1 MISLS
6 SAQFKPMAILISVA
20 FLPFIIFGSIFVL
33 LQRTI
38 GAMIVFMSLSCVY
51 ALCMVICRK
60 CVKSEKYYLML
71 HERYLEIVYPN
82 IGSGKGKIN
91 IEYDKIIRF
100 EYYKITSIRAW
111 LQLYNYVT
119 PQCVYITYTDDE
131 KEKCELMGY
140 MNFDDIR
147 KISSEYEME
156 LKVY

>member
-6 SAQFKPMAILISVA
+6 FAQFKPMAILISVA

-33 LQRTI
+33 LQRNI

-82 IGSGKGKIN
+82 IGSGKGKVN

-111 LQLYNYVT
+111 LQLYNYVL

-140 MNFDDIR
+140 MNLEAIK
-147 KISSEYEME
+147 KISAEYGVE
-156 LKVY
+156 LKLY

>member
-1 MISLS
+1 MISLR

-20 FLPFIIFGSIFVL
+20 FLPLIIFGSIFVL
-33 LQRTI
+33 LQRNI

-82 IGSGKGKIN
+82 IGSGKGKVN
-91 IEYDKIIRF
+91 IEYDKMIRF

-140 MNFDDIR
+140 MNVEDIK
-147 KISSEYEME
+147 KISAEYGVEIK
-156 LKVY
+156 LY